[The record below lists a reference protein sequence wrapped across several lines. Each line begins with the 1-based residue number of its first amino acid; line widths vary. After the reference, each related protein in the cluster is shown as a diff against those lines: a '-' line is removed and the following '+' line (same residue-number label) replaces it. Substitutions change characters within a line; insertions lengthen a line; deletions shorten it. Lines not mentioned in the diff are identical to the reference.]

1 MTPGDALE
9 MLGAHAHLE
18 VLAERNELMRFAASR
33 ITYQHSEER
42 VLVRARIVRDG
53 RVAWGTTSSLAP
65 ADIGRLRERLED
77 IVRALPRGPEPQ
89 VMQAGGEAASVCT
102 YFEATARAGATER
115 AALLKQALAALPS
128 GATAGGSIAHAE
140 LEHSVAD
147 TEGPRRSE
155 RRTRAAVQVIGS
167 LDGRTSYARA
177 LHRDAAAL
185 PMAELLEEVRR
196 GLTPLPLRALEP
208 GTYRALLGP
217 QATITLL
224 AIYAQIALG
233 GRQFVDGLSA
243 VSGRKGEQV
252 ASPLVS
258 LTDDGCDAAGLPTS
272 FDPEGLP
279 KQRVPLLESGVLAGV
294 VHDAQTAQRAATQPT
309 GHTAPPGWR
318 FGADP
323 VPSHLFMAPGQ
334 ASDAELLEAC
344 GSGLRIQRVDYVRV
358 VNARQTLVSGTTRD
372 ATEWLER
379 GRVVARVPQFRFT
392 LRLADLLGCIEA
404 TGAQRERGDSVFME
418 SVVAPAVVVSALPV
432 QLVVAD

>member
-1 MTPGDALE
+1 MNIGDALE
-9 MLGAHAHLE
+9 MLGAPAHLE

-65 ADIGRLRERLED
+65 ADIGRLRERLEA
-77 IVRALPRGPEPQ
+77 IASALPRGPEPHLK
-89 VMQAGGEAASVCT
+89 QACGDEASVCT
-102 YFEATARAGATER
+102 YFAATARAGATER
-115 AALLKQALAALPS
+115 AALLREALAALPS
-128 GATAGGSIAHAE
+128 GATAGGSIAHSDV
-140 LEHSVAD
+140 EHSVAD
-147 TEGPRRSE
+147 TEGLRRRE
-155 RRTRAAVQVIGS
+155 RRTRAAVQVIGA
-167 LDGRTSYARA
+167 LGGRTSYARA
-177 LHRDAAAL
+177 LHRDSSAL
-185 PMAELLEEVRR
+185 PVQAVLHEVRR
-196 GLTPLPLRALEP
+196 GLAPLPLRALEP
-208 GTYRALLGP
+208 GTYRAVLGP

-233 GRQFVDGLSA
+233 GRQFLDGLSA
-243 VSGRKGEQV
+243 VSGRMGERV

-272 FDPEGLP
+272 FDPEGRL
-279 KQRVPLLESGVLAGV
+279 KRRVPLLESGVLAGV
-294 VHDAQTAQRAATQPT
+294 VHDAQTAQRAETLPT

-323 VPSHLFMAPGQ
+323 IPSHLFMASGQ
-334 ASDAELLEAC
+334 ASDADLLEAC
-344 GSGLRIQRVDYVRV
+344 GTGLRIQRVDYVRV

-372 ATEWLER
+372 ATEWLEH

-404 TGAQRERGDSVFME
+404 AGAQRERGDSVFME

-432 QLVVAD
+432 QLVAAD